1 MATFDYKGTVSVIG
15 EVKGGKSARGF
26 EWQRQTIV
34 VDHQVNEDYTE
45 RLAVTA
51 GTDMVKDL
59 HDMGLAVGDKVSM
72 KVKASSR
79 EWEGRWFSDLEIWK
93 LEIVTKKG
101 QKAKP
106 APAPAPEENDDL
118 PF

>member
-15 EVKGGKSARGF
+15 DVKGGKSARGF

-51 GTDMVKDL
+51 GSDTVKEL
-59 HDMGLAVGDKVSM
+59 ADMGLAVGDKVSM

-79 EWEGRWFSDLEIWK
+79 EWEGRWFSDLVIWHF
-93 LEIVTKKG
+93 EIVAKKG

-106 APAPAPEENDDL
+106 APAPEEDEGDDL